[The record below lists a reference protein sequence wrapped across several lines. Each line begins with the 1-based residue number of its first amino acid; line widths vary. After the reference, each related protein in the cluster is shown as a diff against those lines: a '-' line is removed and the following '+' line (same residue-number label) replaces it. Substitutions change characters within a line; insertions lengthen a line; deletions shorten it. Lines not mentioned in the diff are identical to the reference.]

1 MSWTLPAP
9 STCAALIRSAVFSC
23 RGYRMTMSRDHENL
37 SRFQRA
43 RRPEQK
49 QQRQTAILEAALRL
63 AKRDGIRNISLADI
77 AGEVGMHKTALLRYF
92 ETREDIYLHLAI
104 DAWRDW
110 ADVLGADLKS
120 LATGDVQGA
129 AKAFGRTLEARPFL
143 CDVFT
148 HSPLNLERNVS
159 VETLLGFKLAA
170 HTAVTALANALQVVL
185 PDLSQSDC
193 VEVVGA
199 VTAIAAALG
208 QIVHPPPTVAQLYA
222 EHPHLAFPYNDI
234 AATIARLTETL
245 ILGTRARNANRP

>member
-1 MSWTLPAP
+1 MS
-9 STCAALIRSAVFSC
+9 
-23 RGYRMTMSRDHENL
+23 MSQDHEDPQETH
-37 SRFQRA
+37 FQRA

-49 QQRQTAILEAALRL
+49 QQRQKAILEAALRL
-63 AKRDGIRNISLADI
+63 AKREGIRNISLADI

-110 ADVLGADLKS
+110 ADTLGADLKS
-120 LATGDVQGA
+120 LTTGDITGV
-129 AKAFGRTLEARPFL
+129 AKAFGRTLNERPFL

-159 VETLLGFKLAA
+159 VQTLFGFKLAA
-170 HTAVTALANALQVVL
+170 HTAVTALANAVQVAL

-199 VTAIAAALG
+199 LTAIAAALA
-208 QIVHPPPTVAQLYA
+208 QIAHPPPTVAQLYA
-222 EHPHLAFPYNDI
+222 EHPQLAFPYNDF
-234 AATIARLTETL
+234 AATITRLAETL
-245 ILGTRARNANRP
+245 ILGTRARNPTT